1 MAPPPKPISIQSY
14 PPPPYFRPICTI
26 LSPFSAPIEVRKAS
40 SECQKGLIFSLKT
53 NCGRIFIGLPIEAI
67 WTKFIHFFLSEPPM
81 DAFCRIP
88 HSKNFKHNP
97 GPSIHFQSWAKSIVW
112 SRTELNAVDVSDLA
126 YSFKCFT
133 TIMAPPPKP
142 ISMQSYT
149 PPLFLAYPHHFRS
162 LFSPH
167 VGQKDNYW
175 MPKWLIFSLKI

>member
-1 MAPPPKPISIQSY
+1 MFHHNHGPSPKTYQHTVLS
-14 PPPPYFRPICTI
+14 PPPYFRLISTI

-40 SECQKGLIFSLKT
+40 SECQKALIFSLKI

-88 HSKNFKHNP
+88 HSKNFKPNP
-97 GPSIHFQSWAKSIVW
+97 GPPIHFQSWVKSIVW
-112 SRTELNAVDVSDLA
+112 SRTDPNAVDVSDLA

-133 TIMAPPPKP
+133 TIMAPPPNP

-149 PPLFLAYPHHFRS
+149 PPPLF
-162 LFSPH
+162 
-167 VGQKDNYW
+167 
-175 MPKWLIFSLKI
+175 